1 MVTPFR
7 NHQEGTPIMDDM
19 YSYPHDQHPSFSPP
33 PDYTSPNP
41 TDWTSATPSAPM
53 TPPNWTPFGA
63 QRFGDTAY
71 AFLQSFVAWF
81 HAIRPGLG
89 EETRDSCEPPS
100 RC

>member
-1 MVTPFR
+1 M
-7 NHQEGTPIMDDM
+7 MDDM

-41 TDWTSATPSAPM
+41 TDWSSATPGTPWPSTMLSAPT

-63 QRFGDTAY
+63 QLFGDTAY

-81 HAIRPGLG
+81 NAIRPGLG
-89 EETRDSCEPPS
+89 EEKRD
-100 RC
+100 